1 MFDPEEESM
10 YKLHRIAALFILL
23 VALSSSALAVAAE
36 PRLVKG
42 HDEGTF
48 TAQPLSQTVVRTHD
62 TGSGRATHIGEYHMV
77 ADENVN
83 LSSLQVTNAS
93 FTITAENGD
102 TLAGKYSG
110 TAQFSP
116 GSQTQITYYV
126 SGPITGG
133 SGRFA
138 GITGSIAFFGAADL
152 VSGEFEDV
160 VVGLIPE
167 GREP

>member
-1 MFDPEEESM
+1 M
-10 YKLHRIAALFILL
+10 YKHYITPVLTLL
-23 VALSSSALAVAAE
+23 IALSSSASAVAADQ
-36 PRLVKG
+36 RLFKG

-83 LSSLQVTNAS
+83 LATLQVSNAS

-138 GITGSIAFFGAADL
+138 GITGSIAFFGTADL

-160 VVGLIPE
+160 VVGLIPD

>member
-1 MFDPEEESM
+1 MN
-10 YKLHRIAALFILL
+10 KLHCIASLFTLL
-23 VALSSSALAVAAE
+23 VALSSSASAAAE
-36 PRLVKG
+36 DQRLMKG
-42 HDEGTF
+42 HDEGTS
-48 TAQPLSQTVVRTHD
+48 TAHVLSPTVVRTHD
-62 TGSGRATHIGEYHMV
+62 VATGRATHIGEYHMV

-83 LSSLQVTNAS
+83 LSTLQVSNAS

-102 TLAGKYSG
+102 TLVGKYSG

-126 SGPITGG
+126 AGPITGG

-138 GITGSIAFFGAADL
+138 GITGSIAFFGTADL
-152 VSGEFEDV
+152 VSGAFEDV
-160 VVGLIPE
+160 VVGLLPE

>member
-1 MFDPEEESM
+1 M
-10 YKLHRIAALFILL
+10 YKHYITPVLTLL
-23 VALSSSALAVAAE
+23 IALSSSASAVAADQ
-36 PRLVKG
+36 RLLKG

-83 LSSLQVTNAS
+83 LATLQVSNAS

-138 GITGSIAFFGAADL
+138 GITGSIAFFGTADL

-160 VVGLIPE
+160 VVGLIPD

>member
-10 YKLHRIAALFILL
+10 YKLHCIAALFILL

-83 LSSLQVTNAS
+83 LSTLQVTNAS

-102 TLAGKYSG
+102 TLVGKYSG

-138 GITGSIAFFGAADL
+138 GITGSIAFFGTADL

>member
-1 MFDPEEESM
+1 M
-10 YKLHRIAALFILL
+10 YKHYITPVLTLL
-23 VALSSSALAVAAE
+23 IALSSSASAVAADQ
-36 PRLVKG
+36 RLFKG

-83 LSSLQVTNAS
+83 LATLQVSNAS

-138 GITGSIAFFGAADL
+138 RITGSIAFFGTGDL

>member
-1 MFDPEEESM
+1 M
-10 YKLHRIAALFILL
+10 YKHYITPVLTLL
-23 VALSSSALAVAAE
+23 IALSSSASAVAADQ
-36 PRLVKG
+36 RLFKG

-83 LSSLQVTNAS
+83 LATLQVSNAS

-133 SGRFA
+133 SGHFA
-138 GITGSIAFFGAADL
+138 GITGSIAFFGTADL

-160 VVGLIPE
+160 VVGLIPD

>member
-1 MFDPEEESM
+1 MHN
-10 YKLHRIAALFILL
+10 LHCIAPVFILL
-23 VALSSSALAVAAE
+23 VALSSSTSAVAADQ
-36 PRLVKG
+36 RLIKG

-48 TAQPLSQTVVRTHD
+48 TAQPLSPTVVRTHD

-83 LSSLQVTNAS
+83 LSTLQVTNAS
-93 FTITAENGD
+93 FIITAENGD
-102 TLAGKYSG
+102 TLVGKYSG

-116 GSQTQITYYV
+116 GSQTQIMYYV
-126 SGPITGG
+126 SGPIAGG

-138 GITGSIAFFGAADL
+138 GITGSIAFFGTADL
-152 VSGEFEDV
+152 VSGAFEDV
-160 VVGLIPE
+160 VVGLLPE